1 MRYLPIGDKINATV
15 TRGSWRTLV
24 CVTLTLLPS
33 GGLSAEQVAELV
45 ARARERGTVTAAD
58 ITSALDAAD
67 LPADAFDNVVR
78 LLTDEG
84 IEIVDPP
91 AEDAHDA
98 PRDVPADTSTRAGT
112 GDLVRIYLREIGRV
126 PLLTAQDEVELAK
139 SIEAGLFAE
148 EKLQGGFPVL
158 DAHRAEL
165 GELADYGLRAKQRL
179 IEANLRLV
187 VSIAKRY
194 IGRGL
199 VFLDLIQEGNLGL
212 IRAVEKFDY
221 TKGYKFSTYATWWI
235 RQAITRAIADQAR
248 TIRIPVHM
256 VETINKMARVQRQLH
271 QDLGR
276 EATPDE
282 IAAEMDLTP
291 DRVAEI
297 QRIAQEPVSLQSPI
311 GEEDS
316 DLGDFIEDADAVVP
330 IEAAAFIMLQDQ
342 LEQILDT
349 LSPREQKII
358 QLRFGLMDGHPR
370 TLEEVGRE
378 FGVTRERIRQIESK
392 TLAKLR
398 HPSRAQM
405 LREYLG

>member
-1 MRYLPIGDKINATV
+1 M
-15 TRGSWRTLV
+15 
-24 CVTLTLLPS
+24 TLTLLPS
-33 GGLSAEQVAELV
+33 GRQSGDQMADLI
-45 ARARERGTVTAAD
+45 ARAREQGAVAMAD
-58 ITSALDAAD
+58 IAVALDASD
-67 LPADAFDNVVR
+67 LPAHAIEGVARMLSEEGVDILDA
-78 LLTDEG
+78 
-84 IEIVDPP
+84 
-91 AEDAHDA
+91 A
-98 PRDVPADTSTRAGT
+98 PEEADGRPEAGPSEEARRPVTS
-112 GDLVRIYLREIGRV
+112 DLVRIYLREIGRV
-126 PLLTAQDEVELAK
+126 PLLTAEDEVELAK
-139 SIEAGLFAE
+139 AIEAGLFAD
-148 EKLQGGFPVL
+148 EKLTGSQPCRGARRPEL
-158 DAHRAEL
+158 SLLAAE
-165 GELADYGLRAKQRL
+165 GLRAKQRL

-199 VFLDLIQEGNLGL
+199 SFLDLIQEGNLGL

-276 EATPDE
+276 EATPGE
-282 IAAEMDLTP
+282 IGAEMGLTAG
-291 DRVAEI
+291 RVAEI
-297 QRIAQEPVSLQSPI
+297 QRIAQEPVSLQAPI

-316 DLGDFIEDADAVVP
+316 DLGDFIEDTDAVVP
-330 IEAAAFIMLQDQ
+330 MEAAAFIMLQDQ
-342 LEQILDT
+342 LEQILDS
-349 LSPREQKII
+349 LSGREQKII
-358 QLRFGLMDGHPR
+358 QLRFGLTDGHPR

-398 HPSRAQM
+398 HPSRAQV
-405 LREYLG
+405 LRGYLG

>member
-1 MRYLPIGDKINATV
+1 M
-15 TRGSWRTLV
+15 
-24 CVTLTLLPS
+24 TLTVLTSKAAKTADQLTD
-33 GGLSAEQVAELV
+33 LV
-45 ARARERGTVTAAD
+45 SKGRERGSVTMAD
-58 ITSALDAAD
+58 VMVALDNAD
-67 LPADAFDNVVR
+67 LPPEALEAAVR
-78 LLTDEG
+78 ALADEG
-84 IEIVDPP
+84 VEVL
-91 AEDAHDA
+91 
-98 PRDVPADTSTRAGT
+98 DVPQEDEVEVEVQRRGEIDTSRRAT
-112 GDLVRIYLREIGRV
+112 TSDLVRIYLREIGRV
-126 PLLTAQDEVELAK
+126 PLLTAEDEVELAK
-139 SIEAGLFAE
+139 CIEAGLFADDI
-148 EKLQGGFPVL
+148 LSGGFEFPGRCV
-158 DAHRAEL
+158 RAEL
-165 GELADYGLRAKQRL
+165 ELLIEEGVRAKQRL

-221 TKGYKFSTYATWWI
+221 TRGYKFSTYATWWI

-248 TIRIPVHM
+248 TIRVPVHM
-256 VETINKMARVQRQLH
+256 VETINKLARVQRQLH
-271 QDLGR
+271 QELGR
-276 EATPDE
+276 EASVDE
-282 IAAEMDLTP
+282 IAAEMGLEP
-291 DRVAEI
+291 ERVAEI

-311 GEEDS
+311 GEEES

-342 LEQILDT
+342 LERVLCE
-349 LSPREQKII
+349 LAEREQRII
-358 QLRFGLMDGHPR
+358 QLRFGLTDGHPR

-405 LREYLG
+405 LREFLD